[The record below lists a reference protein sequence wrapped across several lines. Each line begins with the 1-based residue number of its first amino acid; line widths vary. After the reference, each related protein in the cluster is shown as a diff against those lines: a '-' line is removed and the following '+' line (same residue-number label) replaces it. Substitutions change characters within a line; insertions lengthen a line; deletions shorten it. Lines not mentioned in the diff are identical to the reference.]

1 VAAAA
6 SCRILSVTVRVPG
19 VFDDL
24 PNLAHD
30 LQHVAEIAGAPD
42 VRDAA
47 SLERFYTASA
57 A

>member
-1 VAAAA
+1 MAAAA